1 MGQVSRM
8 LDESSID
15 LSKGG
20 YRQPILPIFSA
31 EYFLSQNEYL
41 HGRPVVLVLT
51 RLAYDYT
58 GGQYHFG
65 TRVYMYRPDQ
75 AANFSDK
82 KFELDQA
89 VSAATEAKREVTV
102 VHAFNMFPLDRT
114 EREKYEESV
123 SFTGEETFFNSPDNA
138 EFEAG
143 FIHCDLDHL
152 LRMWGAAHPPAPA
165 SAVAQGFGP
174 GQAREYIEE
183 KHRACRSQR
192 NAAGL

>member
-1 MGQVSRM
+1 M
-8 LDESSID
+8 
-15 LSKGG
+15 
-20 YRQPILPIFSA
+20 
-31 EYFLSQNEYL
+31 
-41 HGRPVVLVLT
+41 VLVLT
-51 RLAYDYT
+51 RLAYDDT

-123 SFTGEETFFNSPDNA
+123 SFTGEETFFNSP
-138 EFEAG
+138 G
-143 FIHCDLDHL
+143 
-152 LRMWGAAHPPAPA
+152 
-165 SAVAQGFGP
+165 
-174 GQAREYIEE
+174 
-183 KHRACRSQR
+183 
-192 NAAGL
+192 